1 MHSASFLE
9 KKNLYFLVFIFIVVI
24 QNFCFMFD
32 QDEIFQIIVYVGSKS
47 QAIFDLSIESPLLQ
61 TDLNPNTQ
69 LSYLEKKNTIY

>member
-1 MHSASFLE
+1 
-9 KKNLYFLVFIFIVVI
+9 
-24 QNFCFMFD
+24 MFD

-69 LSYLEKKNTIY
+69 LSYLENKNTIY